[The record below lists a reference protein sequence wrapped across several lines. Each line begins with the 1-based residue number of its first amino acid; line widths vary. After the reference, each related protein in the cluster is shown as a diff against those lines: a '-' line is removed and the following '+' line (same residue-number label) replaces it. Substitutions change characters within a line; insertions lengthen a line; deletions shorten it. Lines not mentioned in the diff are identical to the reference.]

1 MKSIFIYVTM
11 TGRDQSK
18 RSIKNLASRLLLTMK
33 RGAEAN
39 DCAQGKVEK
48 PVWRLA
54 FFSRL
59 EERKGL
65 KVFVRAV
72 RELLEAAAGKLDQR
86 FEVIFVGADAR
97 IDMRSSSDWLKAKT
111 ASWK

>member
-1 MKSIFIYVTM
+1 ME
-11 TGRDQSK
+11 R
-18 RSIKNLASRLLLTMK
+18 
-33 RGAEAN
+33 
-39 DCAQGKVEK
+39 

-65 KVFVRAV
+65 KVFVSAV
-72 RELLEAAAGKLDQR
+72 GELLEAAAATLDPR
-86 FEVIFVGADAR
+86 LEVIFVGADAR
-97 IDMRSSSDWLKAKT
+97 IDMRPSSDWLRAKT

>member
-1 MKSIFIYVTM
+1 MQQHGWWV
-11 TGRDQSK
+11 
-18 RSIKNLASRLLLTMK
+18 
-33 RGAEAN
+33 
-39 DCAQGKVEK
+39 QGKVET

-65 KVFVRAV
+65 KVFVSAV
-72 RELLEAAAGKLDQR
+72 AELQASAAAKLDAR
-86 FEVIFVGADAR
+86 FEVIFVGADSR
-97 IDMRSSSDWLKAKT
+97 VDMRPSSEWLRAKT